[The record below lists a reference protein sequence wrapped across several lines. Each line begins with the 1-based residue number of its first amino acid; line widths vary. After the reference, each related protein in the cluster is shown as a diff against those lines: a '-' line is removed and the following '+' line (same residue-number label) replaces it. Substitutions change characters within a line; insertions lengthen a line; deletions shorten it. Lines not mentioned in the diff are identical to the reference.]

1 MGKGSQIYYNGG
13 KLDLGWGAHNAVHR
27 CQICWTREEYIML
40 LTNVTPINLT
50 LKKKK
55 TEEPHIWLKNEFAIL
70 VSWEGPN

>member
-1 MGKGSQIYYNGG
+1 MQYTDV
-13 KLDLGWGAHNAVHR
+13 KL
-27 CQICWTREEYIML
+27 CWTREEYIML
-40 LTNVTPINLT
+40 LTNVTPINLI